1 MAQSVPFTVSSR
13 AARRIRE
20 LAAEKGDAAFKLRIS
35 VKGGGCSGFQYDFQ
49 LVKNVE
55 PGDVVVE
62 QDEDGGGVVI
72 DNTSLLYMIGAEV
85 DYTEELAGS
94 YFKIT
99 NPKAESACGCGTSF
113 AVKA

>member
-1 MAQSVPFTVSSR
+1 MPATQPFTVSPR
-13 AARRIRE
+13 AASRIRA
-20 LAAEKGDAAFKLRIS
+20 LAREQGDAGLKLRIS

-49 LVKNVE
+49 LEKTSA

-62 QDEDGGGVVI
+62 KDGGAVVI
-72 DNTSLLYMIGAEV
+72 DPTSLMYMIGAEV
-85 DYTEELAGS
+85 DYAEELAGS

>member
-1 MAQSVPFTVSSR
+1 MNDSAPFTLSPR
-13 AARRIRE
+13 AALRIRQ
-20 LAAEKGDAAFKLRIS
+20 LASEKGDTDLKLRIS

-49 LVKNVE
+49 LTKNLE
-55 PGDVVVE
+55 PGDVMVE
-62 QDEDGGGVVI
+62 RDGGSVII

-85 DYTEELAGS
+85 DYAEELAGS